1 MAFKAT
7 PYKSYKPA
15 NVDDLMAWQYTSSG
29 GFPAKVSTGNG
40 GKFDLNILYHDFPA
54 AQKEE
59 TAKKVKYTGKF
70 PKLPPRGYYA
80 FLDGITVL
88 KGARGEIA
96 EVFILGYRLDIRF

>member
-7 PYKSYKPA
+7 PNKSYKPT
-15 NVDDLMAWQYTSSG
+15 NVADLMAWQYTSSG
-29 GFPAKVSTGNG
+29 AFPAKVSTGNG
-40 GKFDLNILYHDFPA
+40 GNFDLNILYHDFPA

-59 TAKKVKYTGKF
+59 TTKKGKYTGKF
-70 PKLPPRGYYA
+70 PKLPPRGYYT

-96 EVFILGYRLDIRF
+96 EIFKLGYRLEIRY